1 MMKLF
6 KILFIFLF
14 SSILLNH
21 PSVQAQYLSTP
32 EFIQRKEVY
41 THPASGMKFPV
52 RVGGFQRVT
61 LFRYDLQ
68 ERDVS
73 AGYNLITS
81 TCAIAATIY
90 VYPTPS
96 PVSTGAPPETIAN
109 TRARLLEA
117 EFTTRKQEILDSHP
131 GARLIQEENIGL
143 PQRGKTYSG
152 MMATFE
158 FEGIFG
164 GQDNA
169 LLSNLYLF
177 CNVDGEWIIKYRF
190 TYPKN
195 VNASKEIEGFMKSL
209 KWSLKSS

>member
-1 MMKLF
+1 MIKLF
-6 KILFIFLF
+6 KILFIFLS
-14 SSILLNH
+14 SSILFNH
-21 PSVQAQYLSTP
+21 PTVHAQYLSTP
-32 EFIQRKEVY
+32 EVIQRKEVY

-73 AGYNLITS
+73 AGYNLITPVC
-81 TCAIAATIY
+81 TIAATIY

-96 PVSTGAPPETIAN
+96 SVSTGSPPGTIAN

-117 EFTTRKQEILDSHP
+117 EFKTRKQEILNSHP
-131 GARLIQEENIGL
+131 GARLIQEENIRL
-143 PQRGKTYSG
+143 PQGAKTYSG

-164 GQDNA
+164 GQNSA

-177 CNVDGEWIIKYRF
+177 CDVEGEWIIKYRF

-195 VNASKEIEGFMKSL
+195 VDASKEIEGFMKSL
-209 KWSLKSS
+209 KWSLKGS